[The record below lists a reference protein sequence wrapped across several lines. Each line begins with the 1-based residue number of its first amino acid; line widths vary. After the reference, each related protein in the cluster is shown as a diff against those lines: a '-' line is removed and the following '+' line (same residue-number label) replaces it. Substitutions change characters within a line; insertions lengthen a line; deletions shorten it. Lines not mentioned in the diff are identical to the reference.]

1 MTISNGLGWSPDG
14 GTMYYVDTPTMR
26 IDAFD
31 YDASTGAISNRRPFV
46 EIDGKGRPDG
56 LCVDVEGAVWV
67 ALWPGWSVRRHLA
80 DGRIDAV
87 IPLPVGQVSSCVFGG
102 PTLDELFIT
111 SAWNDLSEEER
122 AAQPLAGGLFRA
134 AVGIRGVH
142 RGSFAG

>member
-1 MTISNGLGWSPDG
+1 M
-14 GTMYYVDTPTMR
+14 
-26 IDAFD
+26 
-31 YDASTGAISNRRPFV
+31 
-46 EIDGKGRPDG
+46 
-56 LCVDVEGAVWV
+56 
-67 ALWPGWSVRRHLA
+67 
-80 DGRIDAV
+80 